1 MTLASTKL
9 VPELQYYFENFIRFS
24 IVNKNQIPAPVTIN
38 STYIPQQ
45 SFIEL
50 LFNDDYSYT
59 SYKYLYTESATRS
72 TIPLEYLDRI
82 MLYSSSGKYMEL
94 GDTGENLFLL
104 QPDDFT
110 MLDALLSYRVDST
123 ALTMI
128 DTTGVNNFDTTSV
141 ILYSDFSSLST
152 SLSKL
157 IYLYLDL
164 KIRENTDNYNN
175 TDLISSGNLLSSCY
189 EAYVLDE
196 FFKIISARGI

>member
-24 IVNKNQIPAPVTIN
+24 VVNRSQIPAPVTID
-38 STYIPQQ
+38 STYIPEK

-50 LFNDDYSYT
+50 LFNNNYSHT
-59 SYKYLYTESATRS
+59 SYEYCYIESASRS
-72 TIPLEYLDRI
+72 TIPLEYLERI
-82 MLYSSSGKYMEL
+82 MLYPSSGKYMEL
-94 GDTGENLFLL
+94 DKTGENLFLL

-110 MLDALLSYRVDST
+110 MLDALLSYRIDST

-128 DTTGVNNFDTTSV
+128 DTTGLNNFDTTSV
-141 ILYSDFSSLST
+141 ILYADFDSLTT

-164 KIRENTDNYNN
+164 KARGNTENYNN
-175 TDLISSGNLLSSCY
+175 TSLVSSGDLLSSCY
-189 EAYVLDE
+189 EAYMLDE
-196 FFKIISARGI
+196 FFKILSSRGT